1 MIFPLNFWDVSLLIT
16 ITAIILLITSELLSP
31 RYGEIN
37 IRIDRRRLKI
47 ATLAFS
53 LLFLGTVGLM
63 VVDLIFST

>member
-37 IRIDRRRLKI
+37 IRINRRRLKI